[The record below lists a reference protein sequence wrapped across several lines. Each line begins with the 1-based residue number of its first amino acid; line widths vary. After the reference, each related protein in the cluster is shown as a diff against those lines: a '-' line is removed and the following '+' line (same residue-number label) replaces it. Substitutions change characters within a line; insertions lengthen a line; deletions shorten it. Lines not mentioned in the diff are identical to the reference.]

1 MTLPTTQKFWHAI
14 RQLTLAAAAL
24 SVVAAVYRYPEAR
37 LPIVIWLLTVAL
49 VWRRSPGDNG

>member
-1 MTLPTTQKFWHAI
+1 MTLPTTQQVWHAI
-14 RQLTLAAAAL
+14 RQLTLASAAL
-24 SVVAAVYRYPEAR
+24 LVVAAAYRFPEAR